1 MVNPWI
7 PVKQSRVAQKDPLPT
22 ALHDLRHVGRDL
34 FGHKGATA
42 SRTLV
47 VEEDAVAG
55 KPRDDKKAVLQ
66 WRNWNWT
73 IENYDYDYDIL
84 WLWWFNDHKTTKEMI
99 EMTVG

>member
-1 MVNPWI
+1 MLTCRVNTSPFSWLHNRFLMVNSWI

-42 SRTLV
+42 SRTLG

-66 WRNWNWT
+66 
-73 IENYDYDYDIL
+73 
-84 WLWWFNDHKTTKEMI
+84 
-99 EMTVG
+99 